1 MVEPARSPRSSRVPA
16 AYRGASEHAPRGVQ
30 GGAFVAGVDSDKA
43 VVFLIGMRINRLRR
57 MRSWFPVFAAMPK
70 MLRELEA
77 RPDSGLLGARTYWS
91 GRVFLV
97 VQYWASVEALGR
109 YARDAEQSHQPA
121 WAAFNRAAAAS
132 GDVGIFH
139 ETYEV
144 PASGIESLYGNMP
157 VFGLAGAHRAVARA
171 GGRRTGAQDRMGQQ
185 DPDYVEAS

>member
-121 WAAFNRAAAAS
+121 FNRAAAAGI

-171 GGRRTGAQDRMGQQ
+171 GGRRSRAQDRMGQQ